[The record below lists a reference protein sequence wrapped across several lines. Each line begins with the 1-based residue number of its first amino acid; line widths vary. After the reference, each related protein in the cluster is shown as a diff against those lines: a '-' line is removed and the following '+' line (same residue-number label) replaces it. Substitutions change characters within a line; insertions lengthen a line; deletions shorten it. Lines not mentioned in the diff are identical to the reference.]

1 MLKVRYRISLL
12 VLILL
17 LLLVMSC
24 NNKGS
29 QEAVAVGGPS
39 TIEENVEDPKGHD
52 AGSLSAELD
61 NLLNT
66 FGVSEAGKRS
76 IIRIKDVVT
85 DAGIGSIESYRSYT
99 NSELYTLLNDLGAAK
114 IWEIIKADLELVKT
128 QKEALEAINNVH
140 KPKERQSLQVRFD
153 SKKNEYPLHLKGLFN
168 ESDFNAVY
176 RNVIGDKYVNEFT
189 AIKAEATRIIKN
201 GDVYELFSVQERVA
215 IDEIQNIVTDASLV
229 QDYKTYSRDE
239 FNNLLNSLG
248 DVKVNEMI
256 KAYLSVQEIQ
266 REVFDIINN
275 VKDEDIKRRLQAR
288 YDDKQ
293 KEYPLH
299 LKRLFSDSIAD
310 TVYGRVISDNY
321 VSEFVA
327 IKEKAMQ
334 VMGGFDLYEGLP
346 SREKSVVDFMRGIV
360 TDANIGNV
368 SDYKTYTVPEFYALL
383 NSLGDAKIREM
394 IKFNLDIFK
403 IREEIEAAIA
413 GLTEEKV
420 KQALNTRLADSNSEY
435 LLSVKGAFGASV
447 ADIIYHRFVNN
458 FYINIYKDLKNKVE
472 DPRVLDVY
480 TWLSDEGKGV
490 IDEIQGIVTDPNLG
504 RAEGYRTYTD
514 SEVNN
519 LLNDL
524 GDSKTGGMI
533 TAYLRGK
540 AIQEIVLKAINAVS
554 AGTAKQNLQ
563 NRFNAHKNGYALH
576 LKGLFNSL
584 SSDTVYNNVVH
595 EKYSDGFLRIQDSIR
610 LIPSNTADSTVSS
623 N

>member
-189 AIKAEATRIIKN
+189 AIKAEA
-201 GDVYELFSVQERVA
+201 
-215 IDEIQNIVTDASLV
+215 
-229 QDYKTYSRDE
+229 
-239 FNNLLNSLG
+239 
-248 DVKVNEMI
+248 
-256 KAYLSVQEIQ
+256 
-266 REVFDIINN
+266 
-275 VKDEDIKRRLQAR
+275 
-288 YDDKQ
+288 
-293 KEYPLH
+293 
-299 LKRLFSDSIAD
+299 
-310 TVYGRVISDNY
+310 
-321 VSEFVA
+321 
-327 IKEKAMQ
+327 MQ

-394 IKFNLDIFK
+394 IKVNLDIFK
-403 IREEIEAAIA
+403 IREEVEAAIA

-435 LLSVKGAFGASV
+435 LLSVKGAFSASV
-447 ADIIYHRFVNN
+447 ADIIYDRFVNN

-563 NRFNAHKNGYALH
+563 NRFNVHKNGYALH